1 MKALLDSGA
10 SATLAKKSRG
20 QKLKVKTKAS
30 STEWTSANGEMTTTQ
45 KCGIQFMMP
54 ELSNSQ
60 RVTWDSVH
68 VMPDQLKSNY
78 DMIIGRDLLR
88 KLGIQM
94 SFEDDVI

>member
-1 MKALLDSGA
+1 
-10 SATLAKKSRG
+10 
-20 QKLKVKTKAS
+20 
-30 STEWTSANGEMTTTQ
+30 
-45 KCGIQFMMP
+45 MMP

-88 KLGIQM
+88 ELGIQM
-94 SFEDDVI
+94 SFEEDVIRMGTAQIPMRPPNSTEQDAFLHT